1 MSSAKCLR
9 TPFYS
14 TPPNGCFCK
23 YLRICRI
30 SCVRKPQEFH
40 AVQKIKFFFKD
51 FYCKFERRN
60 LWKKSLIENF
70 IFLSSVIINDLNNEK
85 VLPTNH

>member
-1 MSSAKCLR
+1 MNSAKCLR

-14 TPPNGCFCK
+14 TPSNGCFCK
-23 YLRICRI
+23 YLRICQI

-40 AVQKIKFFFKD
+40 AVQKIKFFIKD
-51 FYCKFERRN
+51 FCCKCERRN

-70 IFLSSVIINDLNNEK
+70 IFLGSVIINDLNNEK

>member
-1 MSSAKCLR
+1 M
-9 TPFYS
+9 
-14 TPPNGCFCK
+14 
-23 YLRICRI
+23 
-30 SCVRKPQEFH
+30 
-40 AVQKIKFFFKD
+40 QKIKFFFKD

-70 IFLSSVIINDLNNEK
+70 IFLGSVIINDLNNEK